1 MAWNDNTNRLWLLSM
16 VTMGCAG
23 GGSEPADT
31 DSADTTTATTSSSAT
46 GDDATVDPQTSSGT
60 VADDTTTTTTTAGS
74 TTTDAGTTENTS
86 SSSSDTGSETASD
99 ESTTSVEPPS
109 PFVEECVAVYSTYFE
124 CFGGGY
130 SDEEILA
137 LCTTYEGYF
146 EEYSEGCLG
155 SQTDYF
161 ACLSDLSCKEFDNVG
176 SGKGPCSKEYA
187 AGNAACPEIFSHCSE
202 GGAGGGPDSCGLVAT
217 MCLDGNEYAVDC
229 DVQTCTCSING
240 VPGETFPSPGV
251 NACSDD
257 GFGDTAET
265 SCGFPAGVFF

>member
-31 DSADTTTATTSSSAT
+31 DGAGTTTATTSSDS
-46 GDDATVDPQTSSGT
+46 GNDATVTPETSSGT
-60 VADDTTTTTTTAGS
+60 TSDDTTTSTTTTGL
-74 TTTDAGTTENTS
+74 TTTGGGTTEDAS
-86 SSSSDTGSETASD
+86 SSSSDTGSETSSD
-99 ESTTSVEPPS
+99 ESTTSAGPVS
-109 PFVEECVAVYSTYFE
+109 PFVEECIALYSTYFE

-130 SDEEILA
+130 SDEEVLA

-161 ACLSDLSCKEFDNVG
+161 ACLSGLSCKEFENVG
-176 SGKGPCSKEYA
+176 PGDGPCGEEYA
-187 AGNAACPEIFSHCSE
+187 AGNEACPELFSHCSE
-202 GGAGGGPDSCGLVAT
+202 GGAAGGPDGCGLSAT
-217 MCLDGNEYAVDC
+217 TCLDGNEYAVDC
-229 DVQTCTCSING
+229 DADTCICSTNG

-251 NACSDD
+251 DACMDD
-257 GFGDTAET
+257 GFGDMAET
-265 SCGFPAGVFF
+265 ACGFPDGVFF